1 MPILSD
7 LPFVT
12 LALVAGILFLAGLV
26 HGTLGLGFPLIATPL
41 LALFLDVR
49 SAILITLLPTATV
62 NIASIL
68 RGGHWRESIGQFWPL
83 GLYAL
88 IGGAVGTSFIIV
100 SDPAP
105 FKLLLALLIL
115 LYLGSG
121 WLGKFRMNWV
131 AKHKGWSMLVFG
143 FAAGIAAGS
152 TNVMVPILIIYTL
165 ELGLSTTAMVQV
177 FNMCFLAGKIA
188 QMAMFAAAGLI
199 GPAFLMSTIPL
210 AGVALAALLLGMA
223 VRNRISTANYKVII
237 KGVLLALAVM
247 LTAQYFAGV
256 LLD

>member
-1 MPILSD
+1 MLVLS
-7 LPFVT
+7 
-12 LALVAGILFLAGLV
+12 AGIIFMAGLA

-62 NIASIL
+62 NVASIL
-68 RGGHWRESIGQFWPL
+68 HGGHWRESLGQFWPL

-88 IGGAVGTSFIIV
+88 IGSAIGTSFIIV

-105 FKLLLALLIL
+105 FKLLLAVLIF

-121 WLGKFRMNWV
+121 WLGKFKMGWV
-131 AKHKGWSMLVFG
+131 VKYKGWSMLAFG
-143 FAAGIAAGS
+143 LVAGFAAGS

-165 ELGLSTTAMVQV
+165 ELGLSATAMVQV
-177 FNMCFLAGKIA
+177 FNMCFLAGKVA
-188 QMAMFAAAGLI
+188 QMVMFAAAGLI
-199 GPAFLMSTIPL
+199 GTEFLMSTVPL

-223 VRNRISTANYKVII
+223 VRNRISTANYRVIV
-237 KGVLLALAVM
+237 KGVLLVLAVM
-247 LTAQYFAGV
+247 LTAQYFAGA
-256 LLD
+256 LLE